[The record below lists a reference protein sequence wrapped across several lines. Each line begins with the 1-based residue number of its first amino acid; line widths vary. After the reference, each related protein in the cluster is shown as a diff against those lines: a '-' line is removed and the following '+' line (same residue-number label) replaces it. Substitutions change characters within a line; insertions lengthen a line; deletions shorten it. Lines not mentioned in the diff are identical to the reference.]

1 MEGVLPNNDKD
12 LRKFKILDA
21 IITEYINTGEPV
33 SSRTLEK
40 KHNLGIS
47 SATIRN
53 EMSDLEE
60 MGLIVQPHTSSGRI
74 PSDKGYRIHVDS
86 MKGKD
91 LNYEQIEYLKNIIV
105 QNVNQTEH
113 LMKETAKAIA
123 ALTNYTTIVS
133 EVPVNLS
140 VHYIQI
146 IPMDKDEI
154 VLVVITVN
162 KLVKNA
168 KIKVKKEYDI
178 ETLNMWT
185 SNLNSI
191 LKGKTSEEIEA
202 IKLTTS
208 EPLLEEILQTI
219 AFILKKET
227 QKDFL
232 VAGVNNILT
241 HPEFSDIN
249 KAQNLFKT
257 LEEKDRILSLLDK
270 EGSESIEI
278 VIGEELEIEEL
289 KDCSIIKANYMI
301 GEGQIGQLGIVGPKR
316 MDYAEAVAI
325 LNTTLE
331 VINEKRK

>member
-1 MEGVLPNNDKD
+1 MPNNDKD
-12 LRKFKILDA
+12 FRKFKILDA
-21 IITEYINTGEPV
+21 IITEYISTGEPV
-33 SSRTLEK
+33 SSRALEK

-86 MKGKD
+86 MKGKN

-105 QNVNQTEH
+105 QNVGQTEH

-133 EVPVNLS
+133 EAPINLS
-140 VHYIQI
+140 IHYIQL
-146 IPMDKDEI
+146 IPMDSYEI
-154 VLVVITVN
+154 VLVVITVT

-168 KIKVKKEYDI
+168 KIKVEKEYGI

-191 LKGKTSEEIEA
+191 LKGKTAEEIEA
-202 IKLTTS
+202 IKLETS
-208 EPLLEEILQTI
+208 EPVLEEILQTI

-232 VAGVNNILT
+232 VAGVNNILA
-241 HPEFSDIN
+241 HPEFSDIS

-257 LEEKDRILSLLDK
+257 LEEKDRIISLLNK

>member
-1 MEGVLPNNDKD
+1 MEDILPNNDKD
-12 LRKFKILDA
+12 FRKFKILDA
-21 IITEYINTGEPV
+21 IITEYISTGEPV
-33 SSRTLEK
+33 SSRALEK

-86 MKGKD
+86 MKGKN

-105 QNVNQTEH
+105 QNVGQTEH

-133 EVPVNLS
+133 EAPINLS
-140 VHYIQI
+140 IHYIQL
-146 IPMDKDEI
+146 IPMDSYEI
-154 VLVVITVN
+154 VLVVITVT

-168 KIKVKKEYDI
+168 KIKVEKEYGI

-191 LKGKTSEEIEA
+191 LKGKTAEEIEA
-202 IKLTTS
+202 IKLETS
-208 EPLLEEILQTI
+208 EPVLEEILQTI

-232 VAGVNNILT
+232 VAGVNNILA
-241 HPEFSDIN
+241 HPEFSDIS

-257 LEEKDRILSLLDK
+257 LEEKDRIISLLNK